1 MVKPNE
7 QCYSEIKLF
16 NKRVNSKKFN
26 TPKLNFW
33 FSTVDGSSIG
43 IELKLK

>member
-7 QCYSEIKLF
+7 QCYSDIKLF

-26 TPKLNFW
+26 TPKLNFGL
-33 FSTVDGSSIG
+33 STLDGASIG
-43 IELKLK
+43 IEFKLE